1 VSKSE
6 RDEEEEPR
14 KEPAKDYY
22 AGYYFGSNP
31 YTSAEDLPGRK
42 NDEELRDD
50 VIQRLKRHHG
60 SDLLEVDV
68 HVVDSS
74 VTLIGRVKTYK
85 LKEEIGK
92 KAWETKGVIKVLNEV
107 EVTDAPTAGL

>member
-1 VSKSE
+1 MRKKSLG
-6 RDEEEEPR
+6 RSRQRIITQAITLVAIRIQVPKIYWD
-14 KEPAKDYY
+14 AK
-22 AGYYFGSNP
+22 
-31 YTSAEDLPGRK
+31 
-42 NDEELRDD
+42 ELRDD
-50 VIQRLKRHHG
+50 VIQRLKRYHG

>member
-1 VSKSE
+1 MRKKSLG
-6 RDEEEEPR
+6 RSR
-14 KEPAKDYY
+14 QRIITQAITLV
-22 AGYYFGSNP
+22 AIRI
-31 YTSAEDLPGRK
+31 LGRK